1 MHYRAM
7 KKHGGSS
14 AFYLVK
20 EASPK
25 KGCILYDSKYMAFWE
40 VQNRG
45 DWKEIDGYQCLWRRR
60 DDGAKQNFQGIETV
74 YKPTMKIHVI
84 PLSTFRTYNMKSDP

>member
-1 MHYRAM
+1 M
-7 KKHGGSS
+7 
-14 AFYLVK
+14 AFSVQNNALQSHEK
-20 EASPK
+20 TWRKQCILLSQRSQSE

-60 DDGAKQNFQGIETV
+60 DEGAKQNF
-74 YKPTMKIHVI
+74 
-84 PLSTFRTYNMKSDP
+84 